1 MEMKRASRTANVP
14 ANATK
19 VSGPCDRGYYCDE
32 GSTIANRSKCAE
44 DQFCAEG
51 TTQPLACPA
60 DRALTCSSSESTSCA
75 DGSACLYDRCT
86 GLNATVYCD
95 DDKFQFELC
104 ASYFSAGFRNEGDV
118 GCPKDS
124 GCATFHKLSKTVDRL
139 YTLNR
144 IDTIVEIFATF
155 VALLALFPFFDPNAI
170 KLMNYL
176 NLYVLMVVD
185 LIIQAAV
192 LTVAYEQDFEN
203 VAESIVVAGCWDF
216 SYAFVT
222 VDGLVNDISFIQ
234 VLGWFEFFLG
244 IGSAV
249 SARYE
254 IGKGEE
260 DRIPGI
266 LFLSI
271 VMLLL
276 DAAISVVDFFIF
288 TIGAKEDFDDLTESV
303 FAEAGVVD
311 KFSSCV
317 KFDRAYDPIPIQ
329 ADDNCLEMPLPEE
342 VYPRH
347 MYVLISFACVYL
359 LIRALLKFTPLRAVL
374 TGVEE
379 GLLMPASPKV
389 SEVGLEL
396 KRRGSIFI

>member
-1 MEMKRASRTANVP
+1 MSKEQKTAFFAPPVAMEMKRASRTANVP

-19 VSGPCDRGYYCDE
+19 GSGPCDRGCYCDE
-32 GSTIANRSKCAE
+32 GSTIANSSKCAE

-75 DGSACLYDRCT
+75 NGSACLYDRCT
-86 GLNATVYCD
+86 GLNATVNCD

-104 ASYFSAGFRNEGDV
+104 ASFFSAGFRNVSEV

-124 GCATFHKLSKTVDRL
+124 GCAAFHQLSKTVDRL

-144 IDTIVEIFATF
+144 LDTIVEIFATF
-155 VALLALFPFFDPNAI
+155 VALLALFPF
-170 KLMNYL
+170 
-176 NLYVLMVVD
+176 
-185 LIIQAAV
+185 

-249 SARYE
+249 STRYE
-254 IGKGEE
+254 IGKEEE

-266 LFLSI
+266 LILSI
-271 VMLLL
+271 VMMLL
-276 DAAISVVDFFIF
+276 DAAISVVDFFVF
-288 TIGAKEDFDDLTESV
+288 TVGAKGDFDDLTDSV
-303 FAEAGVVD
+303 FAEAGAVD
-311 KFSSCV
+311 KFLSCV
-317 KFDRAYDPIPIQ
+317 
-329 ADDNCLEMPLPEE
+329 
-342 VYPRH
+342 
-347 MYVLISFACVYL
+347 
-359 LIRALLKFTPLRAVL
+359 
-374 TGVEE
+374 
-379 GLLMPASPKV
+379 
-389 SEVGLEL
+389 
-396 KRRGSIFI
+396 

>member
-19 VSGPCDRGYYCDE
+19 GPGPCDRGYYCDE
-32 GSTIANRSKCAE
+32 GSTIANSSKCAE

-60 DRALTCSSSESTSCA
+60 DRALTYSSSESTSCA
-75 DGSACLYDRCT
+75 DGSACLCT
-86 GLNATVYCD
+86 KDSGY
-95 DDKFQFELC
+95 
-104 ASYFSAGFRNEGDV
+104 V

-144 IDTIVEIFATF
+144 LDTIVEIFATF
-155 VALLALFPFFDPNAI
+155 VALLALCPCFDPHAI

-192 LTVAYEQDFEN
+192 LTVAYEQDFESE
-203 VAESIVVAGCWDF
+203 AESIVVAGCWDF

-222 VDGLVNDISFIQ
+222 VDGLVDDISFIQ

-254 IGKGEE
+254 IGKEEE
-260 DRIPGI
+260 DRNMGI

-276 DAAISVVDFFIF
+276 DAAISAVVFFIF
-288 TIGAKEDFDDLTESV
+288 TVGAKGDFDDLTESV
-303 FAEAGVVD
+303 FTEAGAVD

-329 ADDNCLEMPLPEE
+329 ADDNCLEKPRPEE
-342 VYPRH
+342 IYPLH
-347 MYVLISFACVYL
+347 IYILISFSCVYL
-359 LIRALLKFTPLRAVL
+359 LIQALLKFTPLRAVL

-379 GLLMPASPKV
+379 RLLMPASPKV

-396 KRRGSIFI
+396 KRRGSVFV